1 MDANGGWRGGWR
13 VVRVYRRNG
22 LGGAAVQPG
31 VDYTLRRKRQ
41 AACNYSRV
49 ARMCSLE
56 LRANGCV
63 QMKLFQKQEQDKQR
77 AMDMLQGSFDMQLA
91 VLRNLQAKRAGG
103 RAGVPQ
109 YTELRATV

>member
-1 MDANGGWRGGWR
+1 
-13 VVRVYRRNG
+13 
-22 LGGAAVQPG
+22 
-31 VDYTLRRKRQ
+31 
-41 AACNYSRV
+41 
-49 ARMCSLE
+49 
-56 LRANGCV
+56 
-63 QMKLFQKQEQDKQR
+63 MKLFQKQEQDKQR